1 MKKLEMKVISDDEA
15 LVIIKKHIRYFKNPF
30 GISDDTRISIYL
42 LKDYYE
48 ERFQKLFSW
57 IQQVKQK
64 ANEQCSCSSDEE
76 ALRIIKKTILNNINI
91 RIDDK
96 CIAIKIYKIHDEQNF
111 EKLLSWVHKVEKERG
126 WKL

>member
-1 MKKLEMKVISDDEA
+1 MKNLKLKVISDEEA
-15 LVIIKKHIRYFKNPF
+15 LVIIKKYIRYFKNPF

-42 LKDYYE
+42 TKDYYE
-48 ERFQKLFSW
+48 ENFKKLLSW
-57 IQQVKQK
+57 IHQVEKET
-64 ANEQCSCSSDEE
+64 NEQCSCRSDEE
-76 ALRIIKKTILNNINI
+76 ALHIIKKAIRNKRTI

-96 CIAIKIYKIHDEQNF
+96 CIAIKIYKIHDEENF